1 MKKFLLL
8 CLAAFVLSG
17 CGDDDKGASAKSGG
31 EQSASVQAS
40 SEHNAAPQDAHSQ
53 EDGFVPYKVGER
65 FTLKSVTGGE
75 VTIERTEKGFK
86 LADSDKILMF
96 DIFGTFCAPCRM
108 EAPHLTDF
116 QLKNNDWF
124 MMVGLIHFEDIADA
138 QVVEKFSKKYGAYY
152 FIANDVQN
160 ARIVEQILN
169 DIDYRHALAIPFKV
183 TLKNGIYQTLTDL
196 NEDDPKGKPY
206 YLGAVSTDILTSD
219 LTRIRNAN

>member
-1 MKKFLLL
+1 
-8 CLAAFVLSG
+8 
-17 CGDDDKGASAKSGG
+17 
-31 EQSASVQAS
+31 
-40 SEHNAAPQDAHSQ
+40 
-53 EDGFVPYKVGER
+53 
-65 FTLKSVTGGE
+65 
-75 VTIERTEKGFK
+75 
-86 LADSDKILMF
+86 
-96 DIFGTFCAPCRM
+96 
-108 EAPHLTDF
+108 
-116 QLKNNDWF
+116 
-124 MMVGLIHFEDIADA
+124 
-138 QVVEKFSKKYGAYY
+138 VEKFSKKYGAYY